1 MKPTFANLETNDCKD
16 YYYIRDFDNGIRW
29 ELQLVDTLTH
39 YVCDT
44 INLEYRVNMACIDPV
59 WHDHKV
65 IVSQFNRDDWNA
77 DADEEALEFIK
88 AQCIARNQTSLED
101 FVLEHN
107 IQTIEHERIMIAMAE
122 GKTIIVEDYNFWGD

>member
-1 MKPTFANLETNDCKD
+1 MKTSFANLKPNDCKD

-39 YVCDT
+39 YVCDSL
-44 INLEYRVNMACIDPV
+44 NLEYGINIDSIDPV
-59 WHDHKV
+59 WHNHKV
-65 IVSQFNRDDWNA
+65 IKSQFNRDDWND

-88 AQCIARNQTSLED
+88 AQCRARNQTSLED
-101 FVLEHN
+101 FVTEHN